1 MGSDGEKKAT
11 IFVEGRPYEVKAGQN
26 LLHACLT
33 LGFDIPYFCWHPA
46 LDSVGACRLCAVKQ
60 FRDEGDQKGKI
71 VMSCMVAAG
80 DGTRI
85 SIEDPEAREFRAR
98 VIEWLMLNHPH
109 DCPVCDEGGE
119 CHLQD
124 MTVMTG
130 HTYRRTRF
138 RKRTYRNQN
147 LGPLVNHE
155 MNRCIQCYRCVR
167 FYRDY
172 AGGRDLDVFGAHD
185 HVYFGRHE
193 DGTLQ
198 SEFSGNLVEVC
209 PTGVF
214 TDKTL
219 KRHYTRKW
227 DLRSAPSVCVHCGL
241 GCNIIAAERYGT
253 LRRVLSRYHGEV
265 NGYFIC
271 DRGRFSYGHAN
282 SRKIVR
288 RPLIKNRK
296 RGSFEP
302 IEKDRVLERM
312 ADILFFGANVIGIGS
327 PRASLEANFA
337 LRALVGEGRFY
348 SGLSDG
354 ERRLV
359 SSVMGI
365 LQRGPAPAATLQEA
379 ARADAVFVLG
389 VDPTNEAPMLDLCLR
404 QAARQKP
411 LELVESIGIPRW
423 HDAAARDAI
432 QFDRGPLF
440 IATTS
445 RTKLHGAC
453 MEHYRGAPEDLARL
467 GFAVAHEIDPR
478 VPLPEHMHKDDLS
491 LARRIAGALGEA
503 RRPLVVSGIG
513 AGSEAVVEAA
523 ANAAW
528 ALRRKHH
535 KGGIFFTVPECN
547 TMGLGLLS
555 KQAGQGLADAFEAA
569 REGNVD
575 AVVVLE
581 NDLYLRAD
589 AAEVDRFLDA
599 CGQVIVIDFFS
610 SRTLP
615 KADIFLPSCSFAEGD
630 GTLVNNEGRAQRFFR
645 VFAAEGEAQ
654 ESWRWLRDMMA
665 VTRRAEARG
674 WRSLDGVL
682 EAMAEEMPVFRP
694 AVQAAP
700 LSGFRVRGLKVP
712 RQSHRASGRTA
723 MHANLSVHEPRQPQ
737 DPDSAL
743 SYSMEGYE
751 GTPPP
756 ALIPRYWAP
765 GWNSVQAMNRYQRE
779 VAGPLLGGDPGSRLL
794 EPRGGSPLPYFHRVP
809 EAFARRKGQWLFVA
823 LHHIYGTEELSMLSP
838 DIEGLSEKPYLAL
851 CPADAEA
858 LGLGEG
864 EEAQVQVSKASYRVP
879 LRLRADLP
887 EGVAGLPA
895 LSGVLSAELPAWGE
909 IRKAGDG

>member
-1 MGSDGEKKAT
+1 LGSNGAKKAT
-11 IFVEGRPYEVKAGQN
+11 IYVEGRPHEVKAGQN

-46 LDSVGACRLCAVKQ
+46 LDSIGACRLCAVKQ
-60 FRDEGDQKGKI
+60 FKDEGDTRGKI
-71 VMSCMVAAG
+71 VMSCMVPAEEG
-80 DGTRI
+80 VRI

-130 HTYRRTRF
+130 HAYRRTRF

-172 AGGRDLDVFGAHD
+172 AGGKDLDVFGAHD

-193 DGTLQ
+193 EGTLQ

-227 DLRSAPSVCVHCGL
+227 DLQSAPSVCVHCGL
-241 GCNIIAAERYGT
+241 GCNIIAAERYGA

-282 SRKIVR
+282 SPKRVR
-288 RPLIKNRK
+288 QPLIKDR
-296 RGSFEP
+296 RDGHFEP
-302 IEKDRVLERM
+302 IEKDRALERM
-312 ADILFFGANVIGIGS
+312 AGILFFGANVIGIGS

-337 LRALVGEGRFY
+337 LRALVGKGRFY
-348 SGLSDG
+348 SGLSEG
-354 ERRLV
+354 EQRLV
-359 SSVMGI
+359 ASVISI
-365 LQRGPAPAATLQEA
+365 LERGPAPAATLQEA
-379 ARADAVFVLG
+379 AGADAVFVLG
-389 VDPTNEAPMLDLCLR
+389 VDPANEAPMLDLYLR

-423 HDAAARDAI
+423 HDAAARDVI

-440 IATTS
+440 VATTAK
-445 RTKLHGAC
+445 TKLDGAC
-453 MEHYRGAPEDLARL
+453 MEHYRGTPEDLARL
-467 GFAVAHEIDPR
+467 GFAVAHEIDQR
-478 VPLPEHMHKDDLS
+478 VPPPENMKADDRS
-491 LARRIAGALGEA
+491 LALRIAGALVEA
-503 RRPLVVSGIG
+503 RRPLVVSGTG
-513 AGSEAVVEAA
+513 AGSEAVLEAA

-535 KGGIFFTVPECN
+535 KGGVFFTVPECN
-547 TMGLGLLS
+547 TIGLGLLS
-555 KQAGQGLADAFEAA
+555 EQGLAGAFEAA
-569 REGNVD
+569 RQGKID
-575 AVVVLE
+575 AVIVLE

-589 AAEVDRFLDA
+589 AQEVDRFLEA

-610 SRTLP
+610 SRTFE
-615 KADIFLPSCSFAEGD
+615 KADIFVPSGSFAEGD

-645 VFAAEGEAQ
+645 VFAGEGEPQ

-665 VTRRAEARG
+665 VTRRAEAG
-674 WRSLDGVL
+674 AWKSLDSVI
-682 EAMAEEMPVFRP
+682 EAMAEETPVFRP
-694 AVQAAP
+694 VVEAAP

-723 MHANLSVHEPRQPQ
+723 MHANLSVHEPKPPE

-794 EPRGGSPLPYFHRVP
+794 EPRGGSTLPYFHRVP
-809 EAFARRKGQWLFVA
+809 EPFAARKGQWLFVA
-823 LHHIYGTEELSMLSP
+823 LHHIYGSEEISTLSP
-838 DIEGLSEKPYLAL
+838 DMEGLSEKPYLAL
-851 CPADAEA
+851 CPADAKA
-858 LGLGEG
+858 LGLREG
-864 EEAQVQVSKASYRVP
+864 EEAEVEFSGASYRLP
-879 LRLRADLP
+879 LRLRPDLR
-887 EGVAGLPA
+887 EGVAGLPV
-895 LSGVLSAELPAWGE
+895 LPGVLRAELPAWGG
-909 IRKAGDG
+909 IRKAGDE